1 MALVPLEPEEPD
13 DPLLD
18 WSPDE
23 PELVPLVPLEPEEPD
38 DPLLDWSPDEPDDPL
53 LD

>member
-1 MALVPLEPEEPD
+1 MA
-13 DPLLD
+13 
-18 WSPDE
+18 
-23 PELVPLVPLEPEEPD
+23 LVPLEPEEPD